1 MGHELFLTTTKLCSL
16 IHDLSFVLQLRA
28 RMHTN
33 LQAVKNLIQV
43 HRFIYAQPSE
53 LIADTWEE
61 FLSLL
66 KTIVFIEQAH

>member
-1 MGHELFLTTTKLCSL
+1 MGHELFLTTTKLARSFM
-16 IHDLSFVLQLRA
+16 IYFLSYS
-28 RMHTN
+28 MHTN